1 MGFFLPAFQCLQ
13 LGHFCTSIQLK
24 KTSASEL
31 GVLIPSLM
39 TYGVALNTTFNL
51 TDHWEQQLLP
61 QRPTVRNKGHRYR
74 KTPCKLQRATET
86 LSNFNVISTFM
97 SNGQISR
104 ASPLL
109 EVDYLPVHPPEHHL
123 QLQRDDQIPGF
134 SLEKSGRVIS
144 LAGFRRCNFCFFFFL
159 TTWQFVLPPNK
170 YLHLT
175 SGCFSWL
182 CLIHNLSTS

>member
-24 KTSASEL
+24 KTCASEL
-31 GVLIPSLM
+31 GVLIPSLI

-51 TDHWEQQLLP
+51 TDNWEQQLLP
-61 QRPTVRNKGHRYR
+61 QRPVVRNEGHRYR
-74 KTPCKLQRATET
+74 KPPCKLQRAIET
-86 LSNFNVISTFM
+86 LSDFNVISLSWAM
-97 SNGQISR
+97 ARYPEPLQ
-104 ASPLL
+104 LL

-144 LAGFRRCNFCFFFFL
+144 LAGVRRFNFCFFFSNYL
-159 TTWQFVLPPNK
+159 TVC
-170 YLHLT
+170 
-175 SGCFSWL
+175 SS
-182 CLIHNLSTS
+182 S